1 MADQA
6 HGAAIAA
13 AEGAKASPGMPQ
25 LDPSFFT
32 SQLFWLALSFALLYW
47 LLSQALLPKVDSV
60 LATRAK
66 TIKDDIDAAAKANA
80 DAASALLAY
89 EKSLAGAKREA
100 RQVSESVRTE
110 AATARN
116 KANAEAD
123 ARLDARLTAAE
134 TKASAERAAGMSSA
148 RSAAAD
154 VARAIVA
161 RLTGAQI
168 DEDAA
173 RKAVG
178 S

>member
-1 MADQA
+1 VTHQP
-6 HGAAIAA
+6 AAVESTEALA
-13 AEGAKASPGMPQ
+13 TEPQ
-25 LDPSFFT
+25 RET
-32 SQLFWLALSFALLYW
+32 E
-47 LLSQALLPKVDSV
+47 QALDIYTPDEV
-60 LATRAK
+60 LEQGF
-66 TIKDDIDAAAKANA
+66 DAAAKANA
-80 DAASALLAY
+80 DAASALQAY

-100 RQVSESVRTE
+100 RQLAEGVRAE
-110 AATARN
+110 AASARN

-123 ARLDARLTAAE
+123 ARLDAKLTAAE
-134 TKASAERAAGMSSA
+134 AKAAGERAAGMTAA